1 MATGDQKH
9 ECGEKKVSYSQG
21 PAPTVSI
28 VTPSFNQ
35 GRFIRETIESVLS
48 QDYPAIEYMVIDGGS
63 TDETVSILKS
73 YGNRIFWISEPD
85 SGQSDAI
92 NKGWKRA
99 TGEILTWLNSDD
111 VYLPGA
117 IAKAADY
124 LQRHPNVGVV
134 YGDAFHI
141 SGEGTFLGRFPSE
154 PFSKDRLKETCFIAQ
169 PAAFVRRR
177 VLEHVGVVR
186 ESLRYCM
193 DYDLWIRISKHYPL
207 EYVPIPVANVRMHR
221 DCKTVRDR
229 AATYAETVNML
240 RSNYGYALP
249 RWSCGYAYRLL
260 DAHFDR
266 STVWG
271 TAAFA
276 VCLVGLCA
284 WNLVRYSRQTTIGE
298 LRRWAQGLRGHLTQV
313 RSEVGPHEGCR

>member
-134 YGDAFHI
+134 YGDAFHWKT
-141 SGEGTFLGRFPSE
+141 GLGVEG
-154 PFSKDRLKETCFIAQ
+154 
-169 PAAFVRRR
+169 
-177 VLEHVGVVR
+177 
-186 ESLRYCM
+186 
-193 DYDLWIRISKHYPL
+193 
-207 EYVPIPVANVRMHR
+207 
-221 DCKTVRDR
+221 
-229 AATYAETVNML
+229 
-240 RSNYGYALP
+240 
-249 RWSCGYAYRLL
+249 
-260 DAHFDR
+260 
-266 STVWG
+266 
-271 TAAFA
+271 
-276 VCLVGLCA
+276 
-284 WNLVRYSRQTTIGE
+284 
-298 LRRWAQGLRGHLTQV
+298 
-313 RSEVGPHEGCR
+313 

>member
-124 LQRHPNVGVV
+124 LQRHPNVGFRQ
-134 YGDAFHI
+134 D
-141 SGEGTFLGRFPSE
+141 
-154 PFSKDRLKETCFIAQ
+154 
-169 PAAFVRRR
+169 
-177 VLEHVGVVR
+177 
-186 ESLRYCM
+186 SL
-193 DYDLWIRISKHYPL
+193 S
-207 EYVPIPVANVRMHR
+207 
-221 DCKTVRDR
+221 
-229 AATYAETVNML
+229 
-240 RSNYGYALP
+240 
-249 RWSCGYAYRLL
+249 
-260 DAHFDR
+260 
-266 STVWG
+266 ST
-271 TAAFA
+271 
-276 VCLVGLCA
+276 
-284 WNLVRYSRQTTIGE
+284 
-298 LRRWAQGLRGHLTQV
+298 
-313 RSEVGPHEGCR
+313 